1 MVIGQLIRSRL
12 LILNT
17 FIIQPN
23 SHYSEKLIVV
33 SVSWHGA
40 DDLRNKA
47 NNCVRN
53 KEKDGVW
60 TPYSM
65 KMELQALYR
74 HDCFSASFGFL
85 IKYLSYTLLLVITV
99 MNIKVNYHV
108 FTRYTILLVRFPIG
122 VKSSISKV
130 GGGLGGNG
138 EEWRKWLLV
147 RAEFARKRFAIL
159 RHLFFSKPYFGNFWE
174 QLPTNLDPRM
184 YLIVIFA

>member
-1 MVIGQLIRSRL
+1 MATHILQQLYHLLIYTGFIPVIEIRSIKVSSYYKKYLGQQLI
-12 LILNT
+12 
-17 FIIQPN
+17 F
-23 SHYSEKLIVV
+23 
-33 SVSWHGA
+33 VSWHGA

-130 GGGLGGNG
+130 GGGQVAMAKNG
-138 EEWRKWLLV
+138 ESGCW
-147 RAEFARKRFAIL
+147 
-159 RHLFFSKPYFGNFWE
+159 
-174 QLPTNLDPRM
+174 
-184 YLIVIFA
+184 